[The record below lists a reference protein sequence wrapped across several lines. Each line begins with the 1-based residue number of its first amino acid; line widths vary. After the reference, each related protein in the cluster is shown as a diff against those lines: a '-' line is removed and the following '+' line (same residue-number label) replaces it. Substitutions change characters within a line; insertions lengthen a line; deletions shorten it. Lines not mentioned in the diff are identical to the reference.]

1 MLDDGKGN
9 NLGSFRL
16 LDVEVAIMPNMQG
29 EALLGMNALRRFRLE
44 QSDGVLTL
52 KTR

>member
-1 MLDDGKGN
+1 MPPLADEISGEAH
-9 NLGSFRL
+9 

-52 KTR
+52 TTR